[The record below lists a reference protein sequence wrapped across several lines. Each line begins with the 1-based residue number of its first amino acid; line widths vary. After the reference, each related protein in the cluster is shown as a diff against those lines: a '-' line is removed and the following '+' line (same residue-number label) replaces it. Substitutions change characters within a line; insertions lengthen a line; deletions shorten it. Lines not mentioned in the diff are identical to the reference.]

1 VDYPGIQV
9 QADYLGAS
17 LDTVTNNIATLLERQ
32 FIQITGL
39 ELVII
44 GTFDEVGRTARS
56 GLRE

>member
-1 VDYPGIQV
+1 V
-9 QADYLGAS
+9 DYLGAS

-44 GTFDEVGRTARS
+44 GAFDEVGRTARS